1 MAITLTAKP
10 VGAIHMY
17 SWKPD
22 LAEGDG
28 IASYVLTPTT
38 IGIES
43 DQSTSDGIEFFVSG
57 GAAGN
62 VYPIAVTV
70 DTSFGET
77 LKETLYIPVY
87 GPGNAFSATAGD
99 VVDYALRP
107 IVGIGETAEDN
118 EKADALEW
126 LNGMIAFWRDQGA
139 DIGVSLPIILTDTLY
154 VPDAYILAVKNNLRV
169 LVAEQYGRQVAP
181 TTAIMAQRG
190 LQQIKQALLPD
201 DREPAEYY

>member
-1 MAITLTAKP
+1 
-10 VGAIHMY
+10 
-17 SWKPD
+17 
-22 LAEGDG
+22 
-28 IASYVLTPTT
+28 
-38 IGIES
+38 
-43 DQSTSDGIEFFVSG
+43 
-57 GAAGN
+57 
-62 VYPIAVTV
+62 
-70 DTSFGET
+70 
-77 LKETLYIPVY
+77 
-87 GPGNAFSATAGD
+87 

-181 TTAIMAQRG
+181 TTANMAARG
-190 LQQIKQALLPD
+190 LQQIKQATLPD
-201 DREPAEYY
+201 DRGGSEYY